1 MRSFEINP
9 SVVLKGERTKCGE
22 IFRDTCGGISVWLA
36 CTHCNLVEFFT
47 NFDDFLSHLIIHH
60 TAIKIEPIE
69 PDNDDDNQTE
79 TFEPHHHIDADDD
92 NKIQQNNE
100 QSASDA
106 ASSTISSGVNEEDFS
121 FSPPPPRAAGEMEL
135 ICVYC
140 QKPLG
145 KFMKQL
151 CYHMWKVHSYGF
163 PCPMCDRKFPF
174 QHLVVRHLKT
184 HSANRPHECDK
195 CGQFF
200 KQKH

>member
-1 MRSFEINP
+1 MRCFEINP

-69 PDNDDDNQTE
+69 PDNADDNQTE

-145 KFMKQL
+145 KLNLRNNFAITCGKFIRTVFHAR
-151 CYHMWKVHSYGF
+151 CAIES
-163 PCPMCDRKFPF
+163 FPF
-174 QHLVVRHLKT
+174 
-184 HSANRPHECDK
+184 SIWSSDI
-195 CGQFF
+195 
-200 KQKH
+200 